1 MVILTI
7 AATVAVFIWLYLLL
21 ARGGFWRIGKMIA
34 PVAAPEP
41 GRRLAVIIPARN
53 EAAVI
58 VRSIASLLESAD
70 ESLHIFLVDDSSS
83 DGTAQIARQAAASMG
98 KLASLTVLQG
108 QPLPPGWS
116 GKLWAVSQGVAA
128 ARDFAPDF
136 LLLSDADIVHS
147 PATIPS
153 LRDLAESGGYDLVS
167 FMVKLHCRGLAEK
180 LLIPA
185 FVFFFFKLYPPA
197 WIADSRRAAAGAAG
211 GCLLIRP
218 QALARAGGM
227 EAIRGEIIDDCAL
240 ASAVK
245 RSGGRVWLGLT
256 EESASIRPYGSFA
269 EIGGM
274 ISRSAFN
281 QLHHS
286 VLLLVGA
293 VVGLA
298 VTYLLPPALL
308 FSRHLAPVALGA
320 MGWAAMTAAYLPM
333 VRFYRLNPLWALT
346 LPLAALFYMG
356 ATLHSAVKFWLGR
369 GGEWKGRAQDRT
381 PGSSFTMTL

>member
-7 AATVAVFIWLYLLL
+7 AAVVPALIWGYLLL
-21 ARGGFWRIGKMIA
+21 GRGRFWRVGKIVTP
-34 PVAAPEP
+34 PVANLEQA
-41 GRRLAVIIPARN
+41 RRVAVIIPARN

-58 VRSIASLLESAD
+58 ARSIASLLESA
-70 ESLHIFLVDDSSS
+70 EGSLHIFLVDDSST
-83 DGTAQIARQAAASMG
+83 DGTAQIARQAAVSVG
-98 KLASLTVLQG
+98 KLASLTILQG

-116 GKLWAVSQGVAA
+116 GKLWAVSQGIAA

-147 PATIPS
+147 PATVPS
-153 LRDLAESGGYDLVS
+153 LHDIAERRGYDLVS

-197 WIADSRRAAAGAAG
+197 WISDSRRATAGAAG

-227 EAIRGEIIDDCAL
+227 EAIHGEVIDDCAL
-240 ASAVK
+240 ARAVK
-245 RSGGRVWLGLT
+245 RSGGKLWLGLT
-256 EESASIRPYGSFA
+256 DASVSIRPYGSFA
-269 EIGGM
+269 EIGRM
-274 ISRSAFN
+274 ISRTAFN

-286 VLLLVGA
+286 TLVLLGA
-293 VVGLA
+293 VIGLA
-298 VTYLLPPALL
+298 VTYLLFPALL
-308 FSRHLAPVALGA
+308 FSRHLAPICLGA
-320 MGWAAMTAAYLPM
+320 VAWALMSVAYLPM
-333 VRFYRLNPLWALT
+333 VRFYRLHPLWALT

-356 ATLHSAVKFWLGR
+356 ATIHSAIKFWLGR
-369 GGEWKGRAQDRT
+369 GGEWKGRAQDV
-381 PGSSFTMTL
+381 

>member
-1 MVILTI
+1 MVTLTI
-7 AATVAVFIWLYLLL
+7 AGAVAALIWAYLLL
-21 ARGGFWRIGKMIA
+21 GRGGFWRIGKMIA

-41 GRRLAVIIPARN
+41 GCRVAVIIPARN

-58 VRSIASLLESAD
+58 VRSIASLLESAG

-136 LLLSDADIVHS
+136 VLLSDADIVHS

-240 ASAVK
+240 ARAVK

-298 VTYLLPPALL
+298 VTYLIPPALL
-308 FSRHLAPVALGA
+308 FSRHFAPVALGA

-369 GGEWKGRAQDRT
+369 GGKWKGRAQDRT